1 MTGAEQPGLRSAR
14 KINMGVDQP
23 IFRSRP
29 VESTEGAMSEYRAR
43 QEAERVKMAK
53 LREMR
58 LASEAQAG
66 VKRKGAA
73 GGTKSKR

>member
-1 MTGAEQPGLRSAR
+1 
-14 KINMGVDQP
+14 MGVDQP

-53 LREMR
+53 LREIR

-73 GGTKSKR
+73 GEIWMPASTASSSSVHRPSFGRG

>member
-1 MTGAEQPGLRSAR
+1 
-14 KINMGVDQP
+14 
-23 IFRSRP
+23 
-29 VESTEGAMSEYRAR
+29 
-43 QEAERVKMAK
+43 MAK

-73 GGTKSKR
+73 DGTKSKR

>member
-1 MTGAEQPGLRSAR
+1 
-14 KINMGVDQP
+14 
-23 IFRSRP
+23 
-29 VESTEGAMSEYRAR
+29 
-43 QEAERVKMAK
+43 MAK

-58 LASEAQAG
+58 FASEAQAG